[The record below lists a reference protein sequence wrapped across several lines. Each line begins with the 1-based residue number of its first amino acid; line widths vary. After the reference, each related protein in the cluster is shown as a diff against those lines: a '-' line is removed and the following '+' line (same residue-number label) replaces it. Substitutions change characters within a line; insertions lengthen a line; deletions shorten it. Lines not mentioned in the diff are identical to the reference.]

1 MPTVEERLTIL
12 EAQMTKTVTRTQ
24 VQALMDAQAVDLQT
38 LNTIVQE
45 LQALVNSLVSVIQSL
60 KTQVADHE
68 NRIDDLETP

>member
-1 MPTVEERLTIL
+1 
-12 EAQMTKTVTRTQ
+12 MTKTVTRTQ